1 MADLDEYMYRA
12 EQLVIWE
19 QRANVEQ
26 IQAAFGV
33 TATKAMKILLT
44 LEYHGL
50 LEETD
55 VEGEYRVLRTRAINA
70 IESNREMHTLLNAAV
85 RYIRDCGTIQ
95 KNDLEKFCIVLGI
108 TEPKAV
114 ELMEI
119 LRGLGVLDEVVMYQ
133 ALTSEEVSD
142 QGYNWYDPYESSLQ
156 LMDEDGSRPLVCKAD
171 ADDAM
176 YAQVEK
182 YVIDEQKVSASL
194 LQKRFRMGYARAARL
209 MDALEQN
216 GIVSGS
222 DGSNPRK
229 VLKRKFKPKDMT
241 DDEA

>member
-70 IESNREMHTLLNAAV
+70 IESNREMHTILNAAV
-85 RYIRDCGTIQ
+85 SYIRD
-95 KNDLEKFCIVLGI
+95 
-108 TEPKAV
+108 
-114 ELMEI
+114 
-119 LRGLGVLDEVVMYQ
+119 
-133 ALTSEEVSD
+133 
-142 QGYNWYDPYESSLQ
+142 
-156 LMDEDGSRPLVCKAD
+156 
-171 ADDAM
+171 
-176 YAQVEK
+176 
-182 YVIDEQKVSASL
+182 
-194 LQKRFRMGYARAARL
+194 
-209 MDALEQN
+209 
-216 GIVSGS
+216 
-222 DGSNPRK
+222 
-229 VLKRKFKPKDMT
+229 
-241 DDEA
+241 